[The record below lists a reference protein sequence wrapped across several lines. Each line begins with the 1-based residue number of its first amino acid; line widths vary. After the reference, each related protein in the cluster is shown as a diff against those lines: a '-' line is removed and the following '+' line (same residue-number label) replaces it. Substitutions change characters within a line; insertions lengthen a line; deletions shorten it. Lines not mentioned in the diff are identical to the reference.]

1 MKVLKRLECAPMKQT
16 MSLLGWLIV
25 QSDHGSMSRF
35 NHLWAYF
42 QLFACTIGNLLQKF
56 SKLAGDLCGVEI
68 QDRSIAST
76 DLITVIKDNNLLC

>member
-1 MKVLKRLECAPMKQT
+1 MNVLKRLECAPIKQT

-35 NHLWAYF
+35 SHLWAYF
-42 QLFACTIGNLLQKF
+42 QLFACTIGNLLQTF

-68 QDRSIAST
+68 QDKSIAST